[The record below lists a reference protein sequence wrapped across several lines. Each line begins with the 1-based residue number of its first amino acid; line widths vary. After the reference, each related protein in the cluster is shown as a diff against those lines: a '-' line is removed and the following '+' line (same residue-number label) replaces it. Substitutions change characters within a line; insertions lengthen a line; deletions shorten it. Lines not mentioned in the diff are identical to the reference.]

1 MSESQELFERVGN
14 LVAMAAA
21 DGRVGKRE
29 LRLIQALCDQ
39 WGVPAGVLEE
49 LVEDARQGGA
59 RLTVPRE
66 LEERK
71 LLLKGLIQVAA
82 VDGVIDPGEQQMLE
96 AFSDRV
102 GLEREALEQ
111 MLRTTLRKRA
121 AGLRQKKARQR
132 AASERQRAASER
144 LAVGGEPEP
153 EPTAAG
159 KLAPLLLAEES
170 LPRSER
176 APRRAAPQ
184 SQAPAHRRAPLDRPP
199 PQPRLPVGE
208 QAEDVS
214 LDSSRPEVFGEVPW
228 GSRIGKLVRCASC
241 SEKVPE
247 RYASCPFCEGPTRRR
262 QLALP
267 ALDLGSMNTRIGL
280 GLLTIALLLIGPYL
294 YGSHLASEE
303 LESAQHFLEVVKN
316 PSPEDLEEARHVEQE
331 RQEKLKQEI
340 AKVREQLKARG
351 SGDEAARLRDLLD
364 RLGDGSS
371 LTQSR
376 AGREAEFRKR
386 FPEAGR

>member
-144 LAVGGEPEP
+144 L
-153 EPTAAG
+153 
-159 KLAPLLLAEES
+159 
-170 LPRSER
+170 
-176 APRRAAPQ
+176 
-184 SQAPAHRRAPLDRPP
+184 
-199 PQPRLPVGE
+199 
-208 QAEDVS
+208 
-214 LDSSRPEVFGEVPW
+214 
-228 GSRIGKLVRCASC
+228 
-241 SEKVPE
+241 
-247 RYASCPFCEGPTRRR
+247 
-262 QLALP
+262 
-267 ALDLGSMNTRIGL
+267 
-280 GLLTIALLLIGPYL
+280 
-294 YGSHLASEE
+294 
-303 LESAQHFLEVVKN
+303 
-316 PSPEDLEEARHVEQE
+316 
-331 RQEKLKQEI
+331 
-340 AKVREQLKARG
+340 
-351 SGDEAARLRDLLD
+351 
-364 RLGDGSS
+364 
-371 LTQSR
+371 
-376 AGREAEFRKR
+376 
-386 FPEAGR
+386 